1 MESNQSILKALE
13 IKLKFLESE
22 NQNLSSKI
30 EENNKE
36 INRIKSLITS
46 ITDNNSL
53 TSGGTMPI
61 IIDDKIVNLKFGWK
75 IHAQITN
82 DLKTVK
88 KVAGG

>member
-1 MESNQSILKALE
+1 MESNQSILKTLE

-30 EENNKE
+30 EDNNKE

-53 TSGGTMPI
+53 NQEELCQLLLMI
-61 IIDDKIVNLKFGWK
+61 KLLI
-75 IHAQITN
+75 
-82 DLKTVK
+82 
-88 KVAGG
+88 

>member
-1 MESNQSILKALE
+1 MESNQSILKTLE

-22 NQNLSSKI
+22 NQNSSSKI

-53 TSGGTMPI
+53 TLCELCQLLLMI
-61 IIDDKIVNLKFGWK
+61 KLLI
-75 IHAQITN
+75 
-82 DLKTVK
+82 
-88 KVAGG
+88 

>member
-1 MESNQSILKALE
+1 MESNQSILKTLE

-36 INRIKSLITS
+36 INRIKSIITS

-53 TSGGTMPI
+53 TICELCQLLLMI
-61 IIDDKIVNLKFGWK
+61 KLLI
-75 IHAQITN
+75 
-82 DLKTVK
+82 
-88 KVAGG
+88 

>member
-1 MESNQSILKALE
+1 MESNQSILKTLE

-36 INRIKSLITS
+36 INRIKSLITY

-53 TSGGTMPI
+53 
-61 IIDDKIVNLKFGWK
+61 N
-75 IHAQITN
+75 QE
-82 DLKTVK
+82 DLCQLLLMIKLLI
-88 KVAGG
+88 

>member
-53 TSGGTMPI
+53 
-61 IIDDKIVNLKFGWK
+61 N
-75 IHAQITN
+75 QE
-82 DLKTVK
+82 DLCQLLLMIKLLI
-88 KVAGG
+88 

>member
-1 MESNQSILKALE
+1 MESNQSILKTLE

-53 TSGGTMPI
+53 
-61 IIDDKIVNLKFGWK
+61 N
-75 IHAQITN
+75 QE
-82 DLKTVK
+82 DLCQLLLMIKLLI
-88 KVAGG
+88 

>member
-1 MESNQSILKALE
+1 MESNQSILKILE

-53 TSGGTMPI
+53 
-61 IIDDKIVNLKFGWK
+61 N
-75 IHAQITN
+75 QE
-82 DLKTVK
+82 DLCQLLLMIKLLI
-88 KVAGG
+88 

>member
-1 MESNQSILKALE
+1 MESNQSILKTLE

-53 TSGGTMPI
+53 TLCELCQLLLMI
-61 IIDDKIVNLKFGWK
+61 KLLI
-75 IHAQITN
+75 
-82 DLKTVK
+82 
-88 KVAGG
+88 

>member
-1 MESNQSILKALE
+1 MESNQSILKTLE

-22 NQNLSSKI
+22 NQNSSSKI

-53 TSGGTMPI
+53 
-61 IIDDKIVNLKFGWK
+61 N
-75 IHAQITN
+75 QE
-82 DLKTVK
+82 DLCQLLLMIKLLI
-88 KVAGG
+88 